1 MARFLQLSDLHMVPN
16 GKLAS
21 DVLDTGAILTSAI
34 DRLIEKKDHLAP
46 LDAVLVTG
54 DISDDGSPES
64 YELARAQL
72 ERLGL
77 PLFVVPGNHDSREP
91 FREAFSN
98 LSSMP
103 REDFIDWVE
112 TVEDTRIIGLDT
124 LVEGQGAGLLR
135 QESLTFLANELS
147 QASNSA
153 VVIMLHH
160 PPLRTGIQFMDGI
173 GLENPAELA
182 QILNQTDADVTVLAG
197 HVHGV
202 HYGRIGG
209 YPVLT
214 APAVC
219 SNFVLD
225 RRDHAPIGFF
235 SGPTGCAVLETGQQ
249 GNWSVVPLD
258 PAEGPFPF

>member
-1 MARFLQLSDLHMVPN
+1 MARFLQLSDLHLVPK

-21 DVLDTGAILTSAI
+21 DVLDTGEILTSAI
-34 DRLIEKKDHLAP
+34 DQLIEKKDHLAP

-64 YELARAQL
+64 YALARTQL

-103 REDFIDWVE
+103 KEGFIDWAG
-112 TVEDTRIIGLDT
+112 TVEDTRIIGVDT
-124 LVEGQGAGLLR
+124 LVAGQGAGLLR
-135 QESLTFLANELS
+135 QESLNFLAAELS
-147 QASNSA
+147 RAINSA
-153 VVIMLHH
+153 VVVILHH
-160 PPLRTGIQFMDGI
+160 PPLRTGIQFMDEI
-173 GLENPAELA
+173 GLKNPADLA
-182 QILNQTDADVTVLAG
+182 QILEQTNADVSVLAG

-202 HYGRIGG
+202 HHGRIGG
-209 YPVLT
+209 YSVLT
-214 APAVC
+214 APSVC
-219 SNFVLD
+219 SGFVLD
-225 RRDHAPIGFF
+225 RRKHAPIGFF
-235 SGPTGCAVLETGQQ
+235 SGPTGCAVLETGPQS
-249 GNWSVVPLD
+249 NWSVVPLD

>member
-1 MARFLQLSDLHMVPN
+1 
-16 GKLAS
+16 
-21 DVLDTGAILTSAI
+21 
-34 DRLIEKKDHLAP
+34 
-46 LDAVLVTG
+46 
-54 DISDDGSPES
+54 
-64 YELARAQL
+64 
-72 ERLGL
+72 
-77 PLFVVPGNHDSREP
+77 
-91 FREAFSN
+91 
-98 LSSMP
+98 MP
-103 REDFIDWVE
+103 KEDFIDWAE
-112 TVEDTRIIGLDT
+112 TVEDTLIIGLDT

-182 QILNQTDADVTVLAG
+182 QILRETGADVTVLAG

-219 SNFVLD
+219 GNFVLD

-235 SGPTGCAVLETGQQ
+235 SGRTGCAVLETGQQ